1 MVTDSESVIGYIKSK
16 YPKIIFSPVKFPY
29 TQALGFIISEGKLLV
44 GYINKAGVLCKLSSP
59 VDLQTL
65 ANQGLEDIIAKLPIV
80 SGFTDKDK
88 DNLLTLVN
96 GRKSKLVTDAV
107 QDKLVLDLKRQIE
120 DLKTEDAKYKIM
132 FDANTRD
139 TVLIKQQYVDQ
150 IDNLQKSYND
160 AQANL
165 ASCKKEVLENKQ
177 VVLDNLEKYKEEMKA
192 YISSNDLSKNE
203 LKELHA
209 KILKEKETAEANL
222 DVVVKRE
229 AKLNADQLL
238 QTQLLKEKLDASEA
252 LLQKITQEK
261 MELEQLNKSQTALA
275 SEGQE
280 KTTAIE
286 QASKEQ
292 QQLQQQFDNVLAEKQ
307 ALQTELE
314 NKQTDTSKLVDNA
327 AEIKAQLDTLQKE
340 FDKETM
346 ARLALEGSKSK
357 CKAQILNEKQTIIDS
372 IKAYNQKWEE
382 WGSKVTTNFEEH
394 KKKIVSDLLTLQN
407 AFDTLLKSNPQ
418 ETKLKQNINDIE
430 RELRTTIANQLISL
444 NAKEQEIKMLNDNS
458 TSTLAARDQT
468 IQSLQDE
475 LAKVRALLVANET
488 TKVQTVDYDDCYG
501 IIQNFFALNNIFF
514 RKQEII
520 KRLDDIIT
528 NNIGVF
534 YNLDP
539 IVQADVKKRFMYVKE
554 EINKHIKFLDLKRYI
569 ADPNFGYLK
578 SKATRNK
585 VPAEFCNE
593 LTNILEYWNINKV
606 NYREQDIVL
615 TNIYED
621 LSGAVRVYIR
631 IKPLV
636 GLEQK
641 EKAVDI
647 QLVEKKKQR
656 FVTLD
661 CQTAQE
667 KVYGEFYGVFEESFT
682 NQNVFTGIEQEMK
695 ETTDFKLDLDEIVE
709 SSDTTS
715 PGLYS
720 TFKQVEEGYSIVL
733 FGYGVSGSGKSHS
746 LLGTRGTPG
755 LLHYG
760 LSNLQGVANIRLR
773 NLFEQYHGLM
783 NINFNK
789 MTGKI
794 HNLVGKVPKFEQFSV
809 DETNLFKSNLNFD
822 NISVSDISILTEQ
835 IEQYRIENKRI
846 KKTPNNPVS
855 SRSHLYFVF
864 QITFTNG
871 KEGYV
876 TLVDTAGR
884 ESPLDIFKTFME
896 PGKVKLASLMSP
908 IGGVDLI
915 AKHTN
920 TNNEY
925 SPQHIYE
932 LLKEGY
938 FINESINHLIY
949 YFNKKNYRAI
959 KPAMQSPD
967 PEKYRVGKY
976 YVNPLGEET
985 TINNSNNCLMIPILN
1000 YLDNLSRKQKVGWRP
1015 TKFLMLCMVRQEKV
1029 YCDQT
1034 IETLQFANAIKSS

>member
-44 GYINKAGVLCKLSSP
+44 GYINKAGVLCKLSNP
-59 VDLQTL
+59 VDLQSL

-88 DNLLTLVN
+88 ENLLTLVN
-96 GRKSKLVTDAV
+96 GRKSKLVTNAE
-107 QDKLVLDLKRQIE
+107 QDKLVIDLKRKIE
-120 DLKTEDAKYKIM
+120 DLNIQDAKYKVM
-132 FDANTRD
+132 FDANTKD

-150 IDNLQKSYND
+150 LDKLQKSYDD

-165 ASCKKEVLENKQ
+165 ESCKREVLENKQ
-177 VVLDNLEKYKEEMKA
+177 VVLDNLEKYKAEMKA
-192 YISSNDLSKNE
+192 YISNSDLSKSE

-209 KILKEKETAEANL
+209 KILKEKETADANL

-229 AKLNADQLL
+229 AKLNAEQLL
-238 QTQLLKEKLDASEA
+238 QIQVLQEKLDVSEA

-261 MELEQLNKSQTALA
+261 MELEQLNKSQM
-275 SEGQE
+275 EGQE
-280 KTTAIE
+280 ET
-286 QASKEQ
+286 SKEQ
-292 QQLQQQFDNVLAEKQ
+292 QQLQQQFDSVLAEKQ
-307 ALQTELE
+307 ALQTELT
-314 NKQTDTSKLVDNA
+314 NKQTDVSKFSDNA
-327 AEIKAQLDTLQKE
+327 AEIKAQLEGLQKE

-346 ARLALEGSKSK
+346 ARLALEGSQSK
-357 CKAQILNEKQTIIDS
+357 CKAQILNEKKTIIDG

-407 AFDTLLKSNPQ
+407 AFDTLLNANPK
-418 ETKLKQNINDIE
+418 ESKLKQNINDIE
-430 RELRTTIANQLISL
+430 RELRNTIANQLISL
-444 NAKEQEIKMLNDNS
+444 NSKEQEIKTLNDNS
-458 TSTLAARDQT
+458 TTTLKERDQT
-468 IQSLQDE
+468 IQRLQDE
-475 LAKVRALLVANET
+475 LAEVRALLVANET

-520 KRLDDIIT
+520 KRLDDII
-528 NNIGVF
+528 NKNIGVF
-534 YNLDP
+534 YNLEP
-539 IVQADVKKRFMYVKE
+539 TVQNDIKKRFSYVKE

-569 ADPNFGYLK
+569 SDPNFGYLK

-593 LTNILEYWNINKV
+593 LTNILEYWNINKA

-641 EKAVDI
+641 ERAVDI

-661 CQTAQE
+661 CQTAKE

-695 ETTDFKLDLDEIVE
+695 ETTDFKLDLDEIME

-720 TFKQVEEGYSIVL
+720 TFKQVEDGYSIVL

-773 NLFEQYHGLM
+773 NLFEQHHGLM

-809 DETNLFKSNLNFD
+809 DETKLFKSNLNFD

-864 QITFTNG
+864 QITFING

-915 AKHTN
+915 AKHLDKAHSN
-920 TNNEY
+920 DY
-925 SPQHIYE
+925 SPQHIFE

-959 KPAMQSPD
+959 RTVMQSTD
-967 PEKYRVGKY
+967 PEKYQVGNY
-976 YVNPLGEET
+976 YVNPASEET
-985 TINNSNNCLMIPILN
+985 TISNSNNCLMIPILN

-1015 TKFLMLCMVRQEKV
+1015 TKFLMLCMVRQEKT